1 MKPFIICKSFHF
13 IFYLD
18 TFISFNMFCQLS
30 YIINFTIMWTEK
42 IIWFASEAFI
52 FLYETPDQLTKSSSS
67 SCNYNGSKG

>member
-18 TFISFNMFCQLS
+18 TFISFNMLCQLS

-52 FLYETPDQLTKSSSS
+52 FLYETPEGGELHWSTDKVLQQLL
-67 SCNYNGSKG
+67 